1 MLCRNRASALTERAG
16 AVHLA
21 AHQTLKTTPAVAAGV
36 ADHVWTMAELVGLL
50 ERVEARPTG
59 TDSN

>member
-1 MLCRNRASALTERAG
+1 MLAMYYAYYNFARL
-16 AVHLA
+16 
-21 AHQTLKTTPAVAAGV
+21 HQTLKTTPAVAAGV